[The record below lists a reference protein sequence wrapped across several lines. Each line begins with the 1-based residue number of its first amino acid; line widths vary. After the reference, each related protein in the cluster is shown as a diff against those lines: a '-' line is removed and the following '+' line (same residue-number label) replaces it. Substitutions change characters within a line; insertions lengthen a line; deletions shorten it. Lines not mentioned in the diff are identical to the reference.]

1 LFTGAAGV
9 GALVVGFELVVAL
22 VVGFELVVAL
32 LVGFALCFGVLVALG
47 VETALGVAVLGI
59 LAPGISL
66 TVDVDVSCGGVIART
81 APRPPTVPPAIN
93 KIRFMPELSRAYLR
107 SN

>member
-1 LFTGAAGV
+1 LEGAAGV
-9 GALVVGFELVVAL
+9 GAF

-32 LVGFALCFGVLVALG
+32 LVGFVLCLGVLVALG
-47 VETALGVAVLGI
+47 VDVALGVAAVGI

-66 TVDVDVSCGGVIART
+66 TVDVDVSCGGVIAKT

-93 KIRFMPELSRAYLR
+93 KMRFMPELSRAYLR

>member
-22 VVGFELVVAL
+22 
-32 LVGFALCFGVLVALG
+32 LVGLG
-47 VETALGVAVLGI
+47 VELALGVAAVGK

-93 KIRFMPELSRAYLR
+93 KMRFIPELSRAYLR

>member
-1 LFTGAAGV
+1 
-9 GALVVGFELVVAL
+9 L

-32 LVGFALCFGVLVALG
+32 LVGFVLCFAVLVALG
-47 VETALGVAVLGI
+47 VDVALGVAAVGI

-93 KIRFMPELSRAYLR
+93 RARFISELSRAYLR

>member
-9 GALVVGFELVVAL
+9 GAF

-32 LVGFALCFGVLVALG
+32 LVGLG
-47 VETALGVAVLGI
+47 VELALGVAAVGI

-81 APRPPTVPPAIN
+81 APRPPRVPPAIN
-93 KIRFMPELSRAYLR
+93 KMRVSCLNYPAPT
-107 SN
+107 